1 MIKEKNIWDKV
12 ARSFHV
18 TSMNSRAHRDKYLD
32 IAKIVVS
39 KKPDNILD
47 LGCGSGI
54 LEKRISEIGYSGSIL
69 GVDYSGAMVE
79 IAKGLKID
87 GDIRFEK
94 HDLNDYFPSGPFDL
108 IVSINALF
116 FINDKLKFF
125 KNISKQLSF
134 PNATFILFMPIPE
147 GGGSIMRYVGEHFK
161 STNFLEKIL
170 IVVNELGN
178 IPHYTRMVINE
189 LKLRRLEAEGRIT
202 FSTVAEVEELALAS
216 SLVIVKR
223 LIVEDKRGIMFE
235 MRRGH

>member
-1 MIKEKNIWDKV
+1 
-12 ARSFHV
+12 
-18 TSMNSRAHRDKYLD
+18 
-32 IAKIVVS
+32 
-39 KKPDNILD
+39 
-47 LGCGSGI
+47 
-54 LEKRISEIGYSGSIL
+54 
-69 GVDYSGAMVE
+69 
-79 IAKGLKID
+79 
-87 GDIRFEK
+87 
-94 HDLNDYFPSGPFDL
+94 
-108 IVSINALF
+108 
-116 FINDKLKFF
+116 
-125 KNISKQLSF
+125 
-134 PNATFILFMPIPE
+134 
-147 GGGSIMRYVGEHFK
+147 MRYVGEHFK